1 VRRPALVGGRRATLA
16 ALLTVVAGVHPIHLT
31 GALAPDLQADLG
43 FGDAQLGLAVSGA
56 FAVSALLTA
65 WGGAFTDR
73 AGPRRAL
80 RVATAS
86 SAVGFVVLA
95 VSPVYGVLVAGI
107 LLAAP
112 GNAIAQPGANVLIAE
127 GVSVQ
132 RRGMALGI
140 KQSAIAV
147 STAIA
152 GLASLV
158 LVATL
163 GWRAAYA
170 FGVVLAAIGALSV
183 HDVRA
188 GAARSLVPADDEP
201 ADAGIASPATA
212 SVDVAVVRAAALTG
226 FAGAA
231 AVASIGTFLV
241 RAAEDAGLAAATG
254 RLVLTGGSVL
264 LIGMRILWGSLAD
277 RDVVDPEPM
286 VVRLLVG
293 GTVGYLLLS
302 TGTLPGFVLGAA
314 LAFGAGWAWPGLLF
328 LTLVRRFPTA
338 AGRPSGQVQRGMFVG
353 AMIGPFLFGVVAD
366 TVSFTVAWWMS
377 AGWGLLAA
385 VAALGV
391 ARASRHEVPT

>member
-1 VRRPALVGGRRATLA
+1 MRPLGLVGGRRATLA

-43 FGDAQLGLAVSGA
+43 FGDAQLGIAVSGA

-73 AGPRRAL
+73 AGPQRAL

-86 SAVGFVVLA
+86 SAVGFLVLA
-95 VSPVYGVLVAGI
+95 LSPGYLVLFAGI

-127 GVSVQ
+127 GVRVE

-152 GLASLV
+152 GVVSLV
-158 LVATL
+158 LVAAA
-163 GWRAAYA
+163 GWRAAYL

-188 GAARSLVPADDEP
+188 GTAAALDPTDDDPAP
-201 ADAGIASPATA
+201 RPATPPGT
-212 SVDVAVVRAAALTG
+212 VDVAVVRAAALTG

-241 RAAEDAGLAAATG
+241 RAAEDAGLAASTG

-277 RDVVDPEPM
+277 RAVVDPERM

-302 TGTLPGFVLGAA
+302 TGTLAGFIAGAA

-366 TVSFTVAWWMS
+366 AVSFSVAWWMS

-385 VAALGV
+385 AAALGV
-391 ARASRHEVPT
+391 ARASRDEVAP